1 MTNLKPDDNFSKLPY
16 QTPKF
21 FKSGLIRAV
30 FKDSG
35 TIAWFNDALTILV
48 TIGDNSSTPKFR
60 NSTRAIH
67 PPVHTVS
74 APNTSITG
82 PI

>member
-1 MTNLKPDDNFSKLPY
+1 MTNLRPDDNFSKLPY
-16 QTPKF
+16 QAPTF

-48 TIGDNSSTPKFR
+48 TIDLQV
-60 NSTRAIH
+60 IL
-67 PPVHTVS
+67 
-74 APNTSITG
+74 
-82 PI
+82 